1 MPRRRRGRRSP
12 RLSRKAESRRR
23 QFPCRESRHARRANG
38 RIRPL
43 QPGPARPSEGR
54 RAHIA
59 SRIRRG
65 PGPGRGVGC
74 IQRGSRRSG
83 IVRPPLR
90 SLRPSSRLS
99 PTPHPRTAA
108 TRRSLRLVTSTP
120 GRLLMANV
128 TSLSLPLPARA
139 RSLPRRSWRLRSRPS
154 CRPVARRAAP
164 PAPVVARPARLPRR
178 CSRSSAYAF
187 FEPCCRGS

>member
-1 MPRRRRGRRSP
+1 MPRRRRGRRSR
-12 RLSRKAESRRR
+12 RLSRTTESRRR
-23 QFPCRESRHARRANG
+23 QFPCRQSRYARRANG

-59 SRIRRG
+59 YRIRRG
-65 PGPGRGVGC
+65 TGPGRGVGC
-74 IQRGSRRSG
+74 IQRRSRRSG

-90 SLRPSSRLS
+90 SLRLSPRLS
-99 PTPHPRTAA
+99 PTPHPRIAA

-120 GRLLMANV
+120 GRLRMANV
-128 TSLSLPLPARA
+128 MSLSLPLPAPA
-139 RSLPRRSWRLRSRPS
+139 PPLPPRSWRPRSPPS

-164 PAPVVARPARLPRR
+164 PAPVAARPAPPPQR
-178 CSRSSAYAF
+178 CWRSSAFAC